1 MWNLDV
7 ILIPLKEKGP
17 LQVGTFLLW
26 YTYFL
31 ETIEWNEALIYEKK
45 IFFGH
50 RDRHRSHQHG
60 GGGQQSRSTVEEDRI
75 DIYNVQQ
82 QQLKQQQQHSSRPV
96 KTGPPT
102 KPKPNVA
109 LSRKSS
115 KKLILHFILNRLKK
129 FLE

>member
-1 MWNLDV
+1 MR
-7 ILIPLKEKGP
+7 
-17 LQVGTFLLW
+17 
-26 YTYFL
+26 
-31 ETIEWNEALIYEKK
+31 KK
-45 IFFGH
+45 VFFGH

-82 QQLKQQQQHSSRPV
+82 QQLKQQQQQSSRPV

-115 KKLILHFILNRLKK
+115 KKLTLFYISY
-129 FLE
+129 